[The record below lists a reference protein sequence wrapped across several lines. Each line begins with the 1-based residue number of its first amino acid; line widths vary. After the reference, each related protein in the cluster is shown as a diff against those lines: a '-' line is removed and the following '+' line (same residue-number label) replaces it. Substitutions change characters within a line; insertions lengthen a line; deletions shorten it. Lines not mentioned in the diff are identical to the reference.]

1 MDLSQNQ
8 QQMAVIADPKDFDQR
23 SGSLLER
30 LIFNNRLLLV
40 LGCLVVTI
48 FFGFQLRGMTVN
60 ASFDKMLPHGHP
72 YIANYLENRQQLR
85 GLGDSVRV
93 VVENPKGDI
102 FDAKYL
108 DTLAKINDEIFILK
122 GVDRAWMKSIFTPVV
137 RWVEVTEEGFTGG
150 PVLPNDYD
158 GSAKSI
164 EDLRINIG
172 RAGVV
177 GSLVGNNYKSSMI
190 QIPLLARRRDGN
202 HGGLLGVVDS
212 WGSSDAIESSSAT
225 EPPAI
230 GPT

>member
-1 MDLSQNQ
+1 MDAVTKQ
-8 QQMAVIADPKDFDQR
+8 QTMEIVADPAAFDNA

-30 LIFNNRLLLV
+30 LIFNHRLPLIICCAV
-40 LGCLVVTI
+40 LTAL
-48 FFGFQLRGMTVN
+48 FAFQLRGLVVS

-72 YIANYLENRQQLR
+72 YVQNYLENRDQLR

-93 VVENPKGDI
+93 AVENPDGDI
-102 FDAKYL
+102 FDPDFLA
-108 DTLAKINDEIFILK
+108 TLAKINDEVFLLP

-164 EDLRINIG
+164 DDLRINIG

-177 GSLVGNNYKSSMI
+177 GSLVANDHRSALI
-190 QIPLLARRRDGN
+190 VIPLLAKDAEGRP
-202 HGGLLGVVDS
+202 VDYHAFS
-212 WGSSDAIESSSAT
+212 EGAGEDPSPSTPVRTAR
-225 EPPAI
+225 
-230 GPT
+230 